1 MAGMSKIRKVAEAML
16 PTQFGRFRII
26 AFANGACE
34 EHVALV
40 KGSVKG
46 ASNVLTRL
54 HSQCLTGDT
63 FHSLKCDCGKQL
75 EHSLKLIGK
84 SRKGVF
90 IYLRQEGRGIGLA
103 NKIRAYALQDKGMD
117 TAEANLALGFKEDE
131 RDYRE
136 AAQILKVLGVK
147 TVRLLTNNPGKVK
160 GLEKEGICVCE
171 RIPLQIKPTHFNSS
185 YLKTKKAKLHHL
197 IDFGRGV

>member
-1 MAGMSKIRKVAEAML
+1 MSRICKVAEASL
-16 PTQFGRFRII
+16 PTRFGHFRII

-46 ASNVLTRL
+46 ASSVLVRL
-54 HSQCLTGDT
+54 HSQCLTGDA
-63 FHSLKCDCGKQL
+63 FHSIKCDCGKQL
-75 EHSLKLIGK
+75 EDSLKLIGK

-131 RDYRE
+131 RDYEE
-136 AAQILKVLGVK
+136 AAQILKALGVK
-147 TVRLLTNNPGKVK
+147 SVRLLTNNPEKVK
-160 GLEKEGICVCE
+160 GLEKKGVCVCE
-171 RIPLQIKPTHFNSS
+171 RIPLQVKPTRFSSS
-185 YLKTKKAKLHHL
+185 YLKAKKAKLNHL
-197 IDFGRGV
+197 IDFGRGD